1 MRKKLSFKPKHLARL
16 ARIQEITNRVVD
28 EMGVP
33 KNEEES
39 NAMAKRL
46 KVELDLLVEDER

>member
-1 MRKKLSFKPKHLARL
+1 MSFKPKHLARL